1 LYFGMRAGG
10 NDVQSTESAAGTPN
24 AAKKIS
30 EIRVIRGVLFSDLIM
45 PDFSVRDTL
54 PPPDADRLECVELC
68 PSGMFE
74 SISLDGKI
82 IAPALFL
89 APMAGITNSAF
100 RRLLSD
106 FGGYGALTTEML
118 SASAF
123 LHENPAQSAFSKR
136 RDCEGL
142 VIYQLRTSGEE
153 DLEATFTKL
162 EDQNPLAI
170 DLNLGCPAP
179 EIQQQ
184 ASGAAL
190 FRDFKRLKRVLK
202 RIRACYRGTLTV
214 KCRLGDDPERWRE
227 PFLERLRLFEDSD
240 IHAVTVHPRFST
252 EKLKRRA
259 RWQEFPWIAARTRLP
274 IIGNGDVCSLRD
286 VQNNRAYFGPLA
298 GLMLGRIVA
307 QKPWIFREF
316 AGHPPLQIYHAEVWD
331 RLYRYTLE
339 DLPAERALGRIKEF
353 TAYFSKNFFFGHELH
368 KGCQKA
374 RNVFEIHETAKRFL
388 ESDPQLAGVPSVS
401 L

>member
-1 LYFGMRAGG
+1 M
-10 NDVQSTESAAGTPN
+10 ES
-24 AAKKIS
+24 S
-30 EIRVIRGVLFSDLIM
+30 
-45 PDFSVRDTL
+45 
-54 PPPDADRLECVELC
+54 RL
-68 PSGMFE
+68 FE
-74 SISLDGKI
+74 SINLNGKT

-100 RRLLSD
+100 RRLLAD

-123 LHENPAQSAFSKR
+123 LHENPTQSAFSKR

-153 DLEATFTKL
+153 DIEATFAKL
-162 EDQNPLAI
+162 ESQSPAAI

-179 EIQQQ
+179 EIQKQ

-190 FRDFKRLKRVLK
+190 FRDFVRLRQVLK

-214 KCRLGDDPERWRE
+214 KCRLGDDPENWKE
-227 PFLERLRLFEDSD
+227 SFVERLKLFEDSD
-240 IHAVTVHPRFST
+240 IHAITVHPRFSR

-259 RWQEFPWIAARTRLP
+259 RWREFPWIASQTRLP
-274 IIGNGDVCSLRD
+274 VIGNGDVCSLQD
-286 VQNNRAYFGPLA
+286 VQGNRNYFSPLA

-316 AGHPPLQIYHAEVWD
+316 AGHGLQEINYAEVWD

-339 DLPAERALGRIKEF
+339 DLPPERAIGRLKEF
-353 TAYFSKNFFFGHELH
+353 TSYFSKNFFFGHELF
-368 KGCQKA
+368 KRCQKA
-374 RNVFEIHETAKRFL
+374 RNLLEIREAAMRFL
-388 ESDPQLAGVPSVS
+388 ESGPKVAGAKPV
-401 L
+401 

>member
-1 LYFGMRAGG
+1 M
-10 NDVQSTESAAGTPN
+10 E
-24 AAKKIS
+24 IS
-30 EIRVIRGVLFSDLIM
+30 R
-45 PDFSVRDTL
+45 
-54 PPPDADRLECVELC
+54 
-68 PSGMFE
+68 MFE
-74 SISLDGKI
+74 SISLNGTT

-100 RRLLSD
+100 RRLLAD
-106 FGGYGALTTEML
+106 FGGYGAPTTEML

-142 VIYQLRTSGEE
+142 VIYQLRASGEE
-153 DLEATFTKL
+153 DLEAVFAKL
-162 EDQNPLAI
+162 AVQNPAAI

-179 EIQQQ
+179 EIQKQ

-190 FRDFKRLKRVLK
+190 FRDFNRLQQVLK

-227 PFLERLRLFEDSD
+227 PFLERLKLFEDSD
-240 IHAVTVHPRFST
+240 IHAITVHPRFSR

-259 RWQEFPWIAARTRLP
+259 RWQEFPWIASRTKLP

-286 VQNNRAYFGPLA
+286 IEYSRDYFSPLA

-316 AGHPPLQIYHAEVWD
+316 AGHAPLEINHAEVWE
-331 RLYRYTLE
+331 RLYHYTLE
-339 DLPAERALGRIKEF
+339 DLRPERAIGRLKEF
-353 TAYFSKNFFFGHELH
+353 TAYFSNNFFFGHELFRA
-368 KGCQKA
+368 CQNA
-374 RNVFEIHETAKRFL
+374 RDIVEIREAAMCFFESSPK
-388 ESDPQLAGVPSVS
+388 LAGK
-401 L
+401 

>member
-1 LYFGMRAGG
+1 MAALLMQDNRPKESPEDRGAGL
-10 NDVQSTESAAGTPN
+10 SPW
-24 AAKKIS
+24 
-30 EIRVIRGVLFSDLIM
+30 L
-45 PDFSVRDTL
+45 
-54 PPPDADRLECVELC
+54 
-68 PSGMFE
+68 FE
-74 SISLDGKI
+74 SMDLGGKT

-123 LHENPAQSAFSKR
+123 LNEDPARSSFSRR
-136 RDCEGL
+136 RDCEGP

-153 DLEATFTKL
+153 NLEAIFSKL
-162 EDQNPLAI
+162 EKQNPLAI

-179 EIQQQ
+179 EIQRQ

-190 FRDFKRLKRVLK
+190 FRDFERLKQVLK
-202 RIRACYRGTLTV
+202 RIRSCYRGALTV
-214 KCRLGDDPERWRE
+214 KCRLGDHENWRN
-227 PFLERLRLFEDSD
+227 PFLERVKLFEDSD
-240 IHAVTVHPRFST
+240 IQAIAVHPRLST

-259 RWQEFPWIAARTRLP
+259 RWQEFPLIAAMTRLP
-274 IIGNGDVCSLRD
+274 VIGNGDVRSLRD
-286 VQNNRAYFGPLA
+286 IQNNRDYFSPLA

-316 AGHPPLQIYHAEVWD
+316 AGYPPVEIHYPEIWD

-339 DLPAERALGRIKEF
+339 DLPPERAIGRIKEF
-353 TAYFSKNFFFGHELH
+353 TAYFSMNFFFGHQLYKGSQKSRNLTELRE
-368 KGCQKA
+368 A
-374 RNVFEIHETAKRFL
+374 AMRFL
-388 ESDPQLAGVPSVS
+388 DAGPQLAG
-401 L
+401 LQ

>member
-1 LYFGMRAGG
+1 MARFLVTSAML
-10 NDVQSTESAAGTPN
+10 QSINLNGT
-24 AAKKIS
+24 
-30 EIRVIRGVLFSDLIM
+30 
-45 PDFSVRDTL
+45 
-54 PPPDADRLECVELC
+54 
-68 PSGMFE
+68 
-74 SISLDGKI
+74 I
-82 IAPALFL
+82 IAPALLL

-123 LHENPAQSAFSKR
+123 LHENPAQSAFTKR
-136 RDCEGL
+136 RECEGR

-153 DLEATFTKL
+153 NLEAVFVKL
-162 EDQNPLAI
+162 VELHPAAI

-179 EIQQQ
+179 EIQHQ

-190 FRDFKRLKRVLK
+190 FRDFDRLRRALQ
-202 RIRACYRGTLTV
+202 RIRACYPGTLTV
-214 KCRLGDDPERWRE
+214 KCRLGDDPENWRD
-227 PFLERLRLFEDSD
+227 PFVQRLRLFEDFN

-259 RWQEFPWIAARTRLP
+259 RWQEFPWIAAQTKLP
-274 IIGNGDVCSLRD
+274 IIGNGDVCSM
-286 VQNNRAYFGPLA
+286 QNVLSHPAYFSPLA

-316 AGHPPLQIYHAEVWD
+316 AGLPPVEVSYAEVWD

-339 DLPAERALGRIKEF
+339 DLKPERAIGRLKEF
-353 TAYFSKNFFFGHELH
+353 TTYYSQNFFFGHELY
-368 KGCQKA
+368 KAGMKA
-374 RNVFEIHETAKRFL
+374 RNVTEIHAAAMRFL
-388 ESDPQLAGVPSVS
+388 ESNPKLAGVPSVP
-401 L
+401 